1 MITASNKAIIPK
13 GIKSDTGTHAAAR
26 RGAPLASL
34 HPATQVSPAPG
45 PNDLRMLR
53 LLADSSRPK
62 WTGRTEAAMAAAIF
76 PQPGPEAEAE
86 AARTWCADAPAPAR
100 NASVRGSRPRATP
113 GSGRAAAMGSAAV
126 ESFVTNQLDLLEL
139 ERDAEVEE
147 RRYRRRPV
155 LSPSVRPFPQP
166 CSAHS

>member
-1 MITASNKAIIPK
+1 
-13 GIKSDTGTHAAAR
+13 
-26 RGAPLASL
+26 
-34 HPATQVSPAPG
+34 
-45 PNDLRMLR
+45 
-53 LLADSSRPK
+53 
-62 WTGRTEAAMAAAIF
+62 MAAAIF

-86 AARTWCADAPAPAR
+86 AARTWCANVPGPAR
-100 NASVRGSRPRATP
+100 NASVRGSRPRAAP

-126 ESFVTNQLDLLEL
+126 ESFVTKQLDLLEL

-166 CSAHS
+166 CSAHIWAGPLAAFCLTGLGGIHSPDRLSSERASGGGSAASMEGNLVTSRAFPGHAAPGLAP